1 MAPRARGS
9 KAPSDLIPT
18 LERAFKSGGVHL
30 IAVPIDY
37 TENTRVL
44 IDELREKLKTVAEP
58 AECQGRRGRM
68 TTTQLQ
74 PEESAMSDKLNE
86 QADKMR
92 EMAQTTLDKA
102 KEAVSQYMA
111 ESQKMR
117 EKADSGVRA
126 SYSSAKEMNEKA
138 VAFAEANVVAGFE
151 LAQRLLQAKDP
162 QEMGAVYQ
170 GHLKE
175 QMEKMN
181 AQFRELGSLVSKP
194 APVDLNK

>member
-1 MAPRARGS
+1 
-9 KAPSDLIPT
+9 
-18 LERAFKSGGVHL
+18 
-30 IAVPIDY
+30 
-37 TENTRVL
+37 
-44 IDELREKLKTVAEP
+44 
-58 AECQGRRGRM
+58 
-68 TTTQLQ
+68 
-74 PEESAMSDKLNE
+74 MSDKLSE

-102 KEAVSQYMA
+102 KDAVSKYIV

-117 EKADSGVRA
+117 AKVDSSVQA
-126 SYSSAKEMNEKA
+126 SYSSAKDMNEKA

-151 LAQRLLQAKDP
+151 LAERLLQAKDP

-170 GHLKE
+170 SHLKE

-181 AQFRELGSLVSKP
+181 AQFRELGNLVSKP